1 MKISKVI
8 TGGTAITMTDGGD
21 VPDAVIVLSGGTVA
35 AVHPAGQVPT
45 EVTAWIAAHPD
56 DVVDATGRW
65 VIPGLIN
72 LHEHLDM
79 HNVRGSMHDRVAGP
93 VRTLV
98 PRVVRNAILSLAAG
112 ITTVRDLG
120 SKGCT
125 NIVMRNVVDAGQFV
139 GPRILA
145 CGQMISATG
154 GHGQPLCAE
163 ADGADG
169 MRRVTRLQIKR
180 GADVI
185 KVCAS
190 GGVVAMPRENPWAQ
204 QLSDE
209 ELAAVVTEAHRH
221 GLQVAA
227 HAHPPAAIR
236 ASVLAGVNTI
246 EHGAFL
252 DEECADLMAA
262 RSVSMVPTVDDSF
275 VVAAEGE
282 RHGRPRWMMDNAA
295 RSIDARMK
303 SIGLAIGAGVRLGAG
318 TDVVGRLGHEL
329 AHLAEAGL
337 TARQALAAGTSGA
350 ADILGLGDLGRVQAG
365 AAADLVIL
373 RRDPLA
379 DLTACDTDVAL
390 VVRAGTVLDPTALR
404 ALCNG
409 GRVV

>member
-1 MKISKVI
+1 MNISTVI
-8 TGGTAITMTDGGD
+8 TGGTAITMSDGGD
-21 VPDAVIVLSGGTVA
+21 LPDAVVVLSGSTIAGVY
-35 AVHPAGQVPT
+35 PAGQAPPDLP
-45 EVTAWIAAHPD
+45 AWVAAHPD
-56 DVVDATGRW
+56 QVIDASGRY
-65 VIPGLIN
+65 VIPGMVN

-79 HNVRGSMHDRVAGP
+79 HQVPGSMHDRVAGP

-98 PRVVRNAILSLAAG
+98 PRVVRNAILSLARG
-112 ITTVRDLG
+112 VTTVRDLG
-120 SKGCT
+120 SKGAT
-125 NIVMRNVVDAGQFV
+125 NILMRNVVDSGQFV

-154 GHGQPLCAE
+154 GHGQPLCVE

-169 MRRVTRLQIKR
+169 MRQVTRRQIKN

-221 GLQVAA
+221 DLQVAS

-252 DEECADLMAA
+252 DQECADLMAA

-275 VVAAEGE
+275 VVAGDGE
-282 RHGRPRWMMDNAA
+282 LHGRPPWMMENAA
-295 RSIDARMK
+295 RSIDVRMK
-303 SIGLAIGAGVRLGAG
+303 SIGLAIDAGVRLGAG
-318 TDVVGRLGHEL
+318 TDVVGRIGHEL

-337 TARQALAAGTSGA
+337 TARQALAAGTSTA
-350 ADILGLGDLGRVQAG
+350 ADILGLTGIGRIAAG
-365 AAADLVIL
+365 SVADLVIL
-373 RRDPLA
+373 KRDPLA
-379 DLTACDTDVAL
+379 DLTRCDTDVEL
-390 VVRAGTVLDPTALR
+390 VVRAGTVLDPAALL

>member
-1 MKISKVI
+1 MNISKVI
-8 TGGTAITMTDGGD
+8 TGGTAITMSDGGD
-21 VPDAVIVLSGGTVA
+21 LPDAVVVLSGSTIAGVY
-35 AVHPAGQVPT
+35 PAGQAPPD
-45 EVTAWIAAHPD
+45 VTAWVAAHPD
-56 DVVDATGRW
+56 QVLDASGRYL
-65 VIPGLIN
+65 IPGLVN

-79 HNVRGSMHDRVAGP
+79 HNVPGSMHDRVAGP

-98 PRVVRNAILSLAAG
+98 PRVVRNAILSLAKG
-112 ITTVRDLG
+112 VTTVRDLG
-120 SKGCT
+120 SKGAT
-125 NIVMRNVVDAGQFV
+125 NILMRNIVDSGQFV
-139 GPRILA
+139 GPRILG
-145 CGQMISATG
+145 CGQMIAATG

-169 MRRVTRLQIKR
+169 MRHVTRRQIKS

-221 GLQVAA
+221 GLQVAS

-252 DEECADLMAA
+252 DQECADLMAA

-275 VVAAEGE
+275 VVAGDGE
-282 RHGRPRWMMDNAA
+282 RHGRPPWMMENAG
-295 RSIDARMK
+295 RSIDVRMK
-303 SIGLAIGAGVRLGAG
+303 SIGLAIDAGVRLGAG
-318 TDVVGRLGHEL
+318 TDVVGRIGHEL

-350 ADILGLGDLGRVQAG
+350 ADILGLSEIGRIAAG
-365 AAADLVIL
+365 SVADLVIL

-379 DLTACDTDVAL
+379 DLTRCDTDVEL
-390 VVRAGTVLDPTALR
+390 VVRAGTALDPAALL